1 MGIRQGS
8 GAPLLLALPP
18 LVAVVFCFI
27 LPYGASFLNAF
38 RGEVTVW
45 ENDLI
50 WRITGFTVRQ
60 AFFSVLVSLAIGLP
74 GAWFIGA
81 GGSRFTPL
89 LRALTAIPFAMPS
102 ILTVLGFVLFF
113 GNAGWVNRIIFSFT
127 GESPLR
133 VLYRPAAII
142 LAHGFLNFPLV
153 IRLAGDGLGRAR
165 KAYAPAAAA
174 LGASPFVTTFTVL
187 LPLMFPAIMSA
198 ALLVFLYSF
207 TSFAIVLVLGGG
219 PAATTLPVEI
229 FRHAR
234 IFLNYPNAGAL
245 ALTETIIAISI
256 FLVYVLF
263 SRKSREIKTD
273 TQERILEIRDRSILP
288 RIIMIAYIVFA
299 AIFVLGPIGS
309 IVLESFLH
317 HPSRSASQA
326 LTLRWWMALGA
337 NSLPA
342 FLRSLVLA
350 FSSATLACV
359 LAFLGASSVKLF
371 DDRGRGSS
379 AWANGVFAN
388 VVRFCAAAPIVS
400 SGIVLGLGWLILY
413 GRTVTQFP
421 FILVLI
427 HALIAMPFAFNF
439 ISEGFRSLPPNIL
452 NAAMVSGASPVKG
465 LLTTVLPLSFRR
477 VRSAW
482 GFAAALSMGE
492 LNAGIMLG
500 VEGWETLPLYIYRAV
515 AAYRFGNACAA
526 GTLLILGC
534 AGGLILSEW
543 GSEQRTGSK
552 KKVAGKKNYNG

>member
-1 MGIRQGS
+1 
-8 GAPLLLALPP
+8 LLLALPP
-18 LVAVVFCFI
+18 VLAVVFCFI

-45 ENDLI
+45 GNALI
-50 WRITGFTVRQ
+50 WRITGFTLRQ

-81 GGSRFTPL
+81 GRSRFTPL

-113 GNAGWVNRIIFSFT
+113 GNAGWVNRIIFAFT

-133 VLYRPAAII
+133 ILYRPEAII

-153 IRLAGDGLGRAR
+153 IRLAGDGLDRAR
-165 KAYAPAAAA
+165 RAYVPAAAT
-174 LGASPFVTTFTVL
+174 LGASPLATVITVL
-187 LPLMFPAIMSA
+187 LPLTFPAIMSA

-256 FLVYVLF
+256 FFTYVFF
-263 SRKSREIKTD
+263 SRKFRETKTD
-273 TQERILEIRDRSILP
+273 TQVRVLEVKDRSIWL
-288 RIIMIAYIVFA
+288 RVIMIAYILCA

-309 IVLESFLH
+309 IALESFLH
-317 HPSRSASQA
+317 RPSRAAAQVF
-326 LTLRWWMALGA
+326 TLRWWLALGDTCF
-337 NSLPA
+337 PA
-342 FLRSLVLA
+342 FLRSLILA
-350 FSSATLACV
+350 FSSATLTCV
-359 LAFLGASSVKLF
+359 LAILGAGSVKLF
-371 DDRGRGSS
+371 DERGQGNSI
-379 AWANGVFAN
+379 WANL
-388 VVRFCAAAPIVS
+388 VRFSAAAPIIS

-413 GRTVTQFP
+413 GRNVTRFP
-421 FILVLI
+421 FTLLML
-427 HALIAMPFAFNF
+427 HALIALPFAFNF
-439 ISEGFRSLPPNIL
+439 ISEGFRSIPSNIL
-452 NAAMVSGASPVKG
+452 NAALVSGANPLRG
-465 LLTTVLPLSFRR
+465 LFTTVLPLSIRS

-482 GFAAALSMGE
+482 GFAAAISMGE
-492 LNAGIMLG
+492 LNAGMMLG

-515 AAYRFGNACAA
+515 AAYRFGNASAA

-543 GSEQRTGSK
+543 GRSK
-552 KKVAGKKNYNG
+552 AQ